1 MLIRKPHSLSRWE
14 ATPDLVRYPA
24 IAVDWPASGGHD
36 AACAADD
43 PASVLDDPASVVD
56 DPASVVDGL
65 ASVVDDPASVVDDPA
80 SPLASDASRCCCPTL
95 LLLNAIHCENI
106 TSYSPY
112 WPLFVLQAF
121 KACIHTSSATAPR
134 CAVSSASL
142 YPLLNKA
149 L

>member
-43 PASVLDDPASVVD
+43 PASVL
-56 DPASVVDGL
+56 
-65 ASVVDDPASVVDDPA
+65 DDPASVVDDPA